1 MISYS
6 DLKIDSEYL
15 LKGFYL
21 RPGWKLDIRVRV
33 VAFCPQSVC
42 FAMTFRDANTSR
54 LYRFNVSNYLW
65 VEFRDFLHVY
75 PLCRRSK
82 HLRSNSRV
90 VLFGCDTI
98 LEALLPLDTK

>member
-1 MISYS
+1 MVSYS

-42 FAMTFRDANTSR
+42 LAMTFQDASTSKV
-54 LYRFNVSNYLW
+54 YSFNVSNYLRI
-65 VEFRDFLHVY
+65 EFRDFLHVY

-82 HLRSNSRV
+82 RLRSNSRV
-90 VLFGCDTI
+90 VSFGCDNI
-98 LEALLPLDTK
+98 LEDLHPLDTK

>member
-1 MISYS
+1 MVSYS

-21 RPGWKLDIRVRV
+21 RPGLKLDIRVRV

-42 FAMTFRDANTSR
+42 LAMTFQDASTSKV
-54 LYRFNVSNYLW
+54 YSFNVSNYLRI
-65 VEFRDFLHVY
+65 EFRDFLHVY

-82 HLRSNSRV
+82 RLRSNSRV
-90 VLFGCDTI
+90 VSFGCDNI
-98 LEALLPLDTK
+98 LEALHPLDTK

>member
-1 MISYS
+1 MVSYS

-42 FAMTFRDANTSR
+42 LAMTFQDASTSKV
-54 LYRFNVSNYLW
+54 YSFNVSNYLRI
-65 VEFRDFLHVY
+65 EFRDFLHVY

-82 HLRSNSRV
+82 RLKSNSMV
-90 VLFGCDTI
+90 VPFRCADFLGQLVA
-98 LEALLPLDTK
+98 LEE

>member
-1 MISYS
+1 MVSYS

-21 RPGWKLDIRVRV
+21 RPGWKLDIRVHV

-42 FAMTFRDANTSR
+42 FAMTFQDASTSKV
-54 LYRFNVSNYLW
+54 YSFNVSNYLRI
-65 VEFRDFLHVY
+65 EFRDFLHAY

-82 HLRSNSRV
+82 RLKSNSMV
-90 VLFGCDTI
+90 VPFRCADFLGQLVA
-98 LEALLPLDTK
+98 LEE